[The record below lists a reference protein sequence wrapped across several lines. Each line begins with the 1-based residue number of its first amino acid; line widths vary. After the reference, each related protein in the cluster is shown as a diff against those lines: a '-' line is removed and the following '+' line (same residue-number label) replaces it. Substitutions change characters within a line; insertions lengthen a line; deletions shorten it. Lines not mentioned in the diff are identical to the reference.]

1 MYETMSIFQLI
12 AVAVL
17 GTALALTIRPF
28 RPEMAMLVGIVT
40 GLILLGYGLAEL
52 SGLVETLRT
61 LSASYGVDGSYVGVL
76 LKIIGIAYAAQF
88 GSQVCMDAGESAIAG
103 KVELCGR
110 VLILA
115 AALPAVVLALS
126 GAVSLLNGFS

>member
-1 MYETMSIFQLI
+1 MSIFQLI